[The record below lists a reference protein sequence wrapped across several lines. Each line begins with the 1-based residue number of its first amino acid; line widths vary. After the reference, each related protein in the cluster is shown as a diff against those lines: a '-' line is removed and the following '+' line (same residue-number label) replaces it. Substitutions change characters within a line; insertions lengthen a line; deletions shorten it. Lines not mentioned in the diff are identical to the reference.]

1 MIADV
6 TGRLQHMQPISLE
19 ELNEV
24 AALQTRVDRKY
35 LIPVAELGGVLADL
49 GADCRVLDF
58 DGARDSLYESV
69 YFDTPDLASYH
80 AAARKRRRR
89 FKIRTRAYLD
99 TGACFL
105 EVKTAGGRSMTVK
118 DRIEYQLDQR
128 DTITE
133 EGREYVDETM
143 ALTGVADLRN
153 VPLSPTLVT
162 VYRRS
167 TLYVPSSGA
176 RATIDLGLELRRD
189 EARRMALPELAVVE
203 SKSAG
208 GPTLVDRLLW
218 RHGHRPAAISKYCI
232 GLAAL
237 QPELPSNRWTRVLK
251 RHFLGPHA
259 DAGIDQR
266 QAPSR
271 NSLTSAA

>member
-1 MIADV
+1 VSADV
-6 TGRLQHMQPISLE
+6 AGRLQQLQPIPLE
-19 ELNEV
+19 ELNGL

-35 LIPVAELGGVLADL
+35 LVPLAELDGVLADL
-49 GADCRVLDF
+49 GDDCRVLDF
-58 DGARDSLYESV
+58 GGARDSLYESV

-80 AAARKRRRR
+80 GAARKRRRR

-118 DRIEYQLDQR
+118 DRIEYRLEDR
-128 DTITE
+128 DIITE
-133 EGREYVDETM
+133 EGRQYIDETM
-143 ALTGVADLRN
+143 ALTGVADLHEI
-153 VPLSPTLVT
+153 PLLPTLVT
-162 VYRRS
+162 GYRRS

-208 GPTLVDRLLW
+208 GPTIVDRLLW
-218 RHGHRPAAISKYCI
+218 RHGHRPAAISKYCV

-237 QPELPSNRWTRVLK
+237 QPELPSNRWSRVLK

-259 DAGIDQR
+259 ETRMSERD
-266 QAPSR
+266 APSR
-271 NSLTSAA
+271 RSLTSAA